1 MNPSDNSLHD
11 VLQELMRT
19 HANSLEI
26 LTKFSEAFTSTKDS
40 VNVDISTPE
49 GTTTSY
55 QIPSIGFL
63 QSELKRLEE
72 NIKGLSGLDVGSA
85 TLRLEDGTYKRIV
98 ATNNNIE
105 PQRIG
110 SVRVPSS
117 FNRRNNWFF
126 DNFINPML
134 VVSFDVSEF
143 VTSEIRSVWY
153 RRVIVNT
160 DTDDKRQIFDTNIKG
175 RNDIEY
181 ETLMIFLNGRGIN
194 HFVDEDEFRFPP
206 SISQFTGTFDVI
218 TILGDTTQGGNSRL
232 YRLNKLT
239 YTDNL
244 SPTVNTET
252 LKIGDILST
261 KGGARYRVDEV
272 NKIESSV
279 RLTLTSG
286 FELINVGTDVLY
298 LVSDLLTLRKV
309 EVSVGYDERQVIF
322 FRPVNSTNSVASTK
336 WSPGVAIYSNDLRIR
351 TADSEMGLEDYYKRY
366 CIDFGVQLLDASKNK
381 PIPKILGLKPDSPAL
396 RTEDFKVVVANSH
409 KTQSTDSEVL
419 RQKLSEKNRLAS
431 EIQQLDS
438 AIAKTKEEFSTTNFR
453 TAFDKRVVSNK
464 LKNLVDQKNNLSNLY
479 STTVRELSAISTT
492 DGVSDPPKYRIR
504 GFFPIP
510 SPKIDSKSGAQNIIQ
525 FIIQYRY
532 LRLDGTA
539 TGPASFEFTDSS
551 GNKSK
556 GYYSEWNEVQ
566 SPVRKQV
573 YDEINQRFAW
583 ANEDINDPDAVN
595 INQVDIP
602 ITPNEQVEI
611 RVASVSEAGYPNN
624 PLKSDYSSSVIIS
637 FPPELVQTSEKT
649 LLQETQLE
657 LNKVQVME
665 DLNAKGLDVVLNN
678 VFTQGDQT
686 FVTKGDVVASGFV
699 NTTGT
704 AVSVYDKFKEMEQ
717 RMQTLQELVTAEKG
731 KLDVYLLDENN
742 NRYTLSNGSF
752 LELNAGYY
760 SEIVQQYPESE
771 RKGAI
776 ITAKYCIVLEN
787 LNTTPLELITR
798 FPGGINQRL
807 SSLYGVNN
815 SEYVNRDYHLATVL
829 YNDVSTD
836 KLTRTSPYWTTPFM
850 SQQTPSQFLYV
861 RGKSVGLTEK
871 LFDVPPTTSNTQRY
885 FTPNNPTTAATSTN
899 GFVWTGNYNTSN
911 IPLATQTAT
920 DFCLHISHPDISKT
934 PVGNV
939 GTANAKIKQLV
950 YPDVSSTTTN
960 QVYSKVRHS
969 YYFNKSIFDS
979 DGLIQLAYKDGFQ
992 QNATSNSSSAN
1003 PPSTTLSNYQDKLGF
1018 YPNDRYLIGNKT
1030 CGSYLM
1036 VAPVS
1041 TQQLMVN
1048 GTDYRSTYLLE
1059 KGEDKAIRI
1068 PVLFQFRMTDYYGSS
1083 NTSGIIGGYDP
1094 ANPLNVPT
1102 NVTYGKKIGVDVY
1115 VKDQGVFSFDVLIK
1129 ASYARES
1136 LTQVVQS
1143 PGFIDRT
1150 RRAVRDFFKTP
1161 GDTNFNNP

>member
-1 MNPSDNSLHD
+1 MNQSDNSLHD

-26 LTKFSEAFTSTKDS
+26 LTKFSEAFTSSRDSIS
-40 VNVDISTPE
+40 VNISTSE
-49 GTTTSY
+49 GQTTTY

-85 TLRLEDGTYKRIV
+85 TLRLEDGTYKRVV

-105 PQRIG
+105 PNRIG
-110 SVRVPSS
+110 TIRVPSN

-134 VVSFDVSEF
+134 VVSFDVSEY
-143 VTSEIRSVWY
+143 VNSDVRSVWY

-160 DTDDKRQIFDTNIKG
+160 DTDDKKQIFDANIKG

-181 ETLMIFLNGRGIN
+181 ETLMIYLNGRGIN
-194 HFVDEDEFRFPP
+194 HFVDEDEYKFPP
-206 SISQFTGTFDVI
+206 SISQYTGTFDVI
-218 TILGDTTQGGNSRL
+218 TILTTDTTQSGNSRL

-244 SPTVNTET
+244 SPTVDTET

-261 KGGARYRVDEV
+261 RGGARYRVDEV
-272 NKIESSV
+272 SKIDSSV

-286 FELINVGTDVLY
+286 FELITIGTDVLY

-322 FRPVNSTNSVASTK
+322 FRPINSTTSVASTK

-366 CIDFGVQLLDASKNK
+366 CIDFGTQLLDLSKNRSV
-381 PIPKILGLKPDSPAL
+381 PKILGLKPDAPLL
-396 RTEDFKVVVANSH
+396 RTEDFKVVIANEH
-409 KTQSTDSEVL
+409 KIQSSDSEVL

-464 LKNLVDQKNNLSNLY
+464 LKNLIDQKNNLSNLY

-492 DGVSDPPKYRIR
+492 DGVSDAPKYRIR

-510 SPKIDSKSGAQNIIQ
+510 SPKIEGKSGVQNVIQ
-525 FIIQYRY
+525 FIVQYRY
-532 LRLDGTA
+532 LRTDGTA
-539 TGPASFEFTDSS
+539 SGPKSFEFTDSS

-556 GYYSEWNEVQ
+556 GYYSEWNEYL
-566 SPVRKQV
+566 SPVRKQI
-573 YDEINQRFAW
+573 YDEITQKFSW
-583 ANEDINDPDAVN
+583 ANENVNDPDAVN

-602 ITPNEQVEI
+602 ITPNEKVEI

-637 FPPELVQTSEKT
+637 FPPELIQTSEKT

-657 LNKVQVME
+657 LNKVQVLE
-665 DLNAKGLDVVLNN
+665 DLNSKGLDVVLNS

-686 FVTKGDVVASGFV
+686 FVAKGDVVASGFV

-742 NRYTLSNGSF
+742 NRYTLSNGGF

-760 SEIVQQYPESE
+760 SEIVQQYPESQ

-776 ITAKYCIVLEN
+776 VTAKYCIVLEN
-787 LNTTPLELITR
+787 LNSTPLELITR

-807 SSLYGVNN
+807 SFLYGSNN
-815 SEYVNRDYHLATVL
+815 SEYFNRNYHLATVL
-829 YNDVSTD
+829 YNDVATD
-836 KLTRTSPYWTTPFM
+836 KLTRTSPYWLTPFM
-850 SQQTPSQFLYV
+850 SQQTPSQFLYL
-861 RGKSVGLTEK
+861 RGKALGLTEELYK
-871 LFDVPPTTSNTQRY
+871 QPTNDNRY
-885 FTPNNPTTAATSTN
+885 FTPVFPTAPVSES

-911 IPLATQTAT
+911 IPTATQTAT
-920 DFCLHISHPDISKT
+920 DFCFHITHPDISKV
-934 PVGNV
+934 PAGNL
-939 GTANAKIKQLV
+939 GTTNAKFKQLV
-950 YPDVSSTTTN
+950 YPDVVPTTTN

-969 YYFNKSIFDS
+969 HYFNKEVFDA

-992 QNATSNSSSAN
+992 QNTTSNSILAT
-1003 PPSTTLSNYQDKLGF
+1003 PPSSTLSNYQDKLGF
-1018 YPNDRYLIGNKT
+1018 YPNDRYLIGKKT
-1030 CGSYLM
+1030 CGAYLM
-1036 VAPVS
+1036 LAPVS
-1041 TQQLMVN
+1041 TQQLMVD

-1068 PVLFQFRMTDYYGSS
+1068 PVLFQFRMTDYYGNS

-1102 NVTYGKKIGVDVY
+1102 NITYGKKIGVDVY
-1115 VKDQGVFSFDVLIK
+1115 VKDEGVFSFDILIK

-1150 RRAVRDFFKTP
+1150 RRAVRDFFRTP
-1161 GDTNFNNP
+1161 GDTNFNNV